1 MHLWVYPH
9 AAPKTSHMHKIHI
22 LNKEAGAGEKSRKAC
37 TQEGHWSQAWGEERD
52 IHDCRHLSEATCE
65 TWWETA
71 WKVGDRVQVASDRQG
86 HLCGRQ
92 GEILKVAADLVVK
105 MDKGL
110 KAVVMPIADVVKVDK
125 HALAPT
131 SLTPGF

>member
-1 MHLWVYPH
+1 M
-9 AAPKTSHMHKIHI
+9 
-22 LNKEAGAGEKSRKAC
+22 
-37 TQEGHWSQAWGEERD
+37 
-52 IHDCRHLSEATCE
+52 
-65 TWWETA
+65 
-71 WKVGDRVQVASDRQG
+71 QVASDRQG

-131 SLTPGF
+131 SLTPRFFNHSPTPTPRGPPGLSKTVLLTPPPSPSLEG